1 MNPSLSVVSLPWML
15 GLQEGGYSCRI
26 MLRDISKTF
35 FALFIIYLYIATG
48 CHLRRTSQW
57 YHDLIWKGS
66 SFQGYHRKLT
76 YSQSYGTENDLHRVT
91 AFPGFQS
98 NLSSSVLSVGLQCR
112 MCFMFVLVSFEF
124 PGIPIFAT
132 REISYL
138 SFLDSHLSYPW
149 EYHGGGRNHARN
161 NEKLQTKKKKKLGKE
176 ALLVSS
182 PPRRPPSHAL
192 SARYF
197 SDHVICRRSTSS
209 HLPST
214 KWETVRGVLLV
225 SFVAVS
231 WQRPRWRN
239 RSSADIEQGRSQKC
253 IRAVVMQGLFAAGDG
268 ISPVIDTYK
277 RNKYMATVITSWKTS
292 HGYGQI

>member
-161 NEKLQTKKKKKLGKE
+161 NEKLQTKKKKKNS
-176 ALLVSS
+176 ARRRCWFLLFLAVH
-182 PPRRPPSHAL
+182 PATHYPQDIFLTML
-192 SARYF
+192 SADEVPVHI
-197 SDHVICRRSTSS
+197 S
-209 HLPST
+209 
-214 KWETVRGVLLV
+214 
-225 SFVAVS
+225 
-231 WQRPRWRN
+231 PRQN
-239 RSSADIEQGRSQKC
+239 EK
-253 IRAVVMQGLFAAGDG
+253 LFAECCLYPSSLSPDSARAGE
-268 ISPVIDTYK
+268 IEVQQIL
-277 RNKYMATVITSWKTS
+277 NKVVVKNA
-292 HGYGQI
+292 YGQ